1 MQDTILSD
9 LSTSMKAQEKDK
21 VAVLRMIKAA
31 FLNAEKADGKKALS
45 DEEVTAILSK
55 EVKKRRESEAAFA
68 EGGRDDLVQQE
79 KLERE
84 IIEAYLPEQMTEE
97 EILKIVTTIAERMNG
112 ADFGAVMGAAMQELK
127 GKADGN
133 KVKQVVQQVLN

>member
-1 MQDTILSD
+1 
-9 LSTSMKAQEKDK
+9 MKAQEKDK

>member
-31 FLNAEKADGKKALS
+31 FLNAEKAYGKKALS